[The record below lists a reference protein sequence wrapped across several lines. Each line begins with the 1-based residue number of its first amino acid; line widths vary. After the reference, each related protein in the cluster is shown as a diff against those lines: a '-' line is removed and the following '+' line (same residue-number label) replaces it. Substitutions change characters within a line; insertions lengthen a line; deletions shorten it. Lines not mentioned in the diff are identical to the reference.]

1 MTEKESHLDFTFSGL
16 SFMQPTRLTPLART
30 LRQLLLGAS
39 LSFGALPLA
48 LADDAKSYHI
58 APSSLE
64 TALNQFGRQAGVL
77 ISFGSQVT
85 HGVQSR
91 GLEGNYT
98 TEQGLNAL
106 LEGTG
111 LQARAEGDKA
121 FSLHPTIDA
130 PLELD
135 ASKIVGDWLGD
146 AAQINVFEHPGA
158 RDVIRREAFERQ
170 GATQAR
176 DVLNRIPGV
185 NAPDNNGTGSHDM
198 ALNFGIRGLNPR
210 LASRSTVLM
219 DGIPVPFAPYG
230 QPQLSFAPIS
240 MGNMDAVD
248 VVRGGG
254 AVRYG
259 PQNVGGVVNFVTRA
273 IPDEPTV
280 KGGFQTETSPSSSHD
295 GFKTTGNLLAGG
307 TADNG
312 LGGAVLYSGTRGGD
326 WREHSDTEIDD
337 LILKGNYQLDDA
349 NSLNAMAQYY
359 EGKADM
365 PGGLSVADYDADP
378 YQSTRPKDQFWGR
391 RTMFNFG
398 YRYQQDRRE
407 FTASTFFTKTLRSGY
422 LDQGTF
428 LSLSP
433 REYWVRGLETRFAQG
448 FDLGPTRHEVG
459 VGYRYINEAGHE
471 LRYRTPI
478 ASNQYP
484 TTNSRNDRDTRGGTE
499 ANALFLDDRIDI
511 GQWTITPGIRY
522 EMIDSQQTNNLT
534 DQKYKGDYNTAL
546 PALNVLYHLSDSWNL
561 YANTEGSFGSVQY
574 SQMPNRVTSGEVK
587 PEKARTWELGTRYDN
602 GALRAEIGAFLIN
615 FDNQYESNQTNDSV
629 IARGETRHQGIETS
643 INYALD
649 DLSPTLAGFDVYAT
663 YAYVD
668 ATIRED
674 GPNKGNR
681 VPFSSKH
688 KGTLGLGYT
697 EGAWKLNLDSSYQ
710 SDQFADNANTS
721 SESADGST
729 GKIPGYMLF
738 SSRAAY
744 DFGPKL
750 SDLNVAVGVKNIFN
764 HPYFTRSFDDN
775 NKGKYVGE
783 PRTVYVQT
791 SVAF

>member
-1 MTEKESHLDFTFSGL
+1 
-16 SFMQPTRLTPLART
+16 MQPTRLTPLART